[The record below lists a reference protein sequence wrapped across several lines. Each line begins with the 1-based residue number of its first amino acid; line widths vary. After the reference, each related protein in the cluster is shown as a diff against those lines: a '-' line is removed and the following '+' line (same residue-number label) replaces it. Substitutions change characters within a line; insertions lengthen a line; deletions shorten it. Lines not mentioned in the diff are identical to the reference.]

1 MPARILF
8 VDDEPANLQL
18 FRLQLGE
25 RYDVLTASHGL
36 EALELLER
44 ESVGVVLSDERMP
57 GMRGVDLLA
66 KVFERWPDVP
76 RVIVSAYSDADRL
89 LLAMNRGHAHEYVLK
104 PWKLDELQG
113 CIDRCLALSERRRAL
128 LRDASLQA
136 VSVAE
141 ESAERSAI
149 AGLVGASAGLGRT
162 VELARRAAA
171 SDATVLIQGETGTGK
186 EFFAGYIHACSAR
199 ARGPLVKLNCGA
211 LAEGVL
217 ESELFGHDQGAFTG
231 AHRAH
236 KGRFE
241 LADGGTL
248 FLDEIGDLSAK
259 LQVSLL
265 RVLQE
270 RVFERV
276 GGRRP
281 LSVDVR
287 IIAATHRD
295 LAAEVRA
302 GRFREDLYFRLNV
315 IPLGIPP
322 LRERRED
329 IGDLVAHFVKKHARA
344 GADLRL
350 QVGVLEALKAYDW
363 PGNVRELENV
373 VQRAAVLALG
383 DELGLE
389 DFSLRLADTRGAAE
403 TRAGSEAAP
412 PLTMPSPGPS
422 AREEARDLEME
433 RLREAIVR
441 SGGNLARAS
450 RLLGLPRTTLAS
462 RAAKLGLL

>member
-1 MPARILF
+1 MAARILF

-25 RYDVLTASHGL
+25 RYEVLTAGHGL
-36 EALELLER
+36 EALEVLDR

-104 PWKLDELQG
+104 PWNLDELES
-113 CIDRCLALSERRRAL
+113 CIDRCLMLAERRRAL
-128 LRDASLQA
+128 VRDAGLQA
-136 VSVAE
+136 ASAAE
-141 ESAERSAI
+141 ETAERSAI
-149 AGLVGASAGLGRT
+149 AGLVGASSGLGRT
-162 VELARRAAA
+162 VEIARRAAA

-186 EFFAGYIHACSAR
+186 EFFAGFIHACSRR
-199 ARGPLVKLNCGA
+199 AHGPFVKLNCGA

-231 AHRAH
+231 AVRAH

-241 LADGGTL
+241 LADGGTI

-276 GGRRP
+276 GGRRS

-302 GRFREDLYFRLNV
+302 GRFREDLFFRLKV
-315 IPLGIPP
+315 IPLDIPP
-322 LRERRED
+322 LRDRRED
-329 IGDLVAHFVKKHARA
+329 IGALVAHFVSKHARA
-344 GADLRL
+344 GTTFRL
-350 QVGVLEALKAYDW
+350 QPGVLEALASYDW

-373 VQRAAVLALG
+373 VQRAVVLALG

-389 DFSLRLADTRGAAE
+389 DFSLRLEDTRRTGEVRSGLAAS
-403 TRAGSEAAP
+403 ASEAASS
-412 PLTMPSPGPS
+412 LSP
-422 AREEARDLEME
+422 REEARDLEAE
-433 RLREAIVR
+433 RLRNAIVR